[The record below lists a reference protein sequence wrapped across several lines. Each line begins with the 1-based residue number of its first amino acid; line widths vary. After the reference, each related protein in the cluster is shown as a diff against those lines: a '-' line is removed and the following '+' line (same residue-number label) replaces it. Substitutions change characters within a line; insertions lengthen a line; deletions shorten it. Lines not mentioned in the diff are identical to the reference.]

1 MMKTFT
7 LFLSIGFLF
16 YLLVYF
22 IFLLHLYIHEYLYYI
37 TRHGCS
43 DIFNNQKGIENTN
56 SRMNLLFFIF
66 TFHNELLIRQ
76 QNREFSSIIFFMIC
90 SLYIQKKSYY
100 FILYS
105 INGFSQMNPWYSQ
118 FLKYIYSFVIDL
130 VMPLFSVSVR
140 ACEVCVLISL
150 LLFFLFWPLFCFNWV
165 DIRWII
171 TNTWRIRAKTILT
184 T

>member
-1 MMKTFT
+1 MVAAIYLTIKKELKIRIPVWIYF
-7 LFLSIGFLF
+7 FL
-16 YLLVYF
+16 
-22 IFLLHLYIHEYLYYI
+22 
-37 TRHGCS
+37 
-43 DIFNNQKGIENTN
+43 
-56 SRMNLLFFIF
+56 IF
-66 TFHNELLIRQ
+66 TFHSELLIRQ
-76 QNREFSSIIFFMIC
+76 QNREFSSIIFIMIC